1 MKLVGLFPNQF
12 DPDVTDF
19 LEFMAL
25 RYSES
30 LNEVVFADFMN
41 IFDEDYSYI
50 DDKQSRWETDEVEY
64 QPSDDGIE
72 LDSKTSEEPV
82 VEISPQKSLELENSL
97 GTKISQGE
105 ELEQNVLLEKVDEI
119 LMQIVQKLPDQNKI
133 KTLTQCMMPYL
144 TPVYDQDQQKQSLII
159 SQNAFIQF
167 LFG

>member
-82 VEISPQKSLELENSL
+82 VEISP
-97 GTKISQGE
+97 
-105 ELEQNVLLEKVDEI
+105 
-119 LMQIVQKLPDQNKI
+119 
-133 KTLTQCMMPYL
+133 
-144 TPVYDQDQQKQSLII
+144 
-159 SQNAFIQF
+159 
-167 LFG
+167 